1 MADQNEEVLQ
11 TSQDTPP
18 AQESNSQTSDDASQ
32 EQNQSESEEQS
43 QHSSENPEGN
53 QEDQEEQSKPTRA
66 ERRVGQLL
74 EKLKTAGQQTY
85 QGPAPLKPQTPKPPS
100 FISPE
105 EREEGALDPDAFEK
119 RAQQAVQAAVDAAL
133 QNERQKAQLEAINN
147 EFRSAVKEH
156 EVDIAGVKDIPPHI
170 EKLALRQYEVL
181 NSAFNPM
188 TGKKEFV
195 PAVKF
200 SEIVN
205 EITKDLEGV
214 IEGAELANKQYS
226 IDISQSSAVPTA
238 GNLRSSKKVTPDT
251 TNFADF
257 EKNFASKA

>member
-1 MADQNEEVLQ
+1 MAEQNQEVLQ

-18 AQESNSQTSDDASQ
+18 AQESNSQTTDDVSQ
-32 EQNQSESEEQS
+32 EQSPQESDAQSQQSSEDQDGNPDNHEEQ
-43 QHSSENPEGN
+43 
-53 QEDQEEQSKPTRA
+53 KPTRA

-74 EKLKTAGQQTY
+74 EKLKEAGQQTY
-85 QGPAPLKPQTPKPPS
+85 QGPAPSKPQAPKLPS

-133 QNERQKAQLEAINN
+133 QNERQKAQVEAMNN

-156 EVDIAGVKDIPPHI
+156 EADIASVKDLPPHI

-195 PAVKF
+195 PAVKL

-205 EITKDLEGV
+205 EITKDLEGYV
-214 IEGAELANKQYS
+214 EGAELANKQYH
-226 IDISQSSAVPTA
+226 DNVSQNQAVPTS

-257 EKNFASKA
+257 ERNFASKA